1 MLAFQAQ
8 VSQNPHLLK
17 GADCVHA
24 IVSVIATR
32 AEGAP
37 AEQKLAEAFLIDC
50 SGSMEGDKIRQAKAA
65 LEATIDL
72 LNEDAVFFIVAGSEV
87 ARVIFPLSPATADQK
102 RAAKQAIRQLTAGGG
117 TAMSTWLE
125 KALLEFRE
133 TPGTIHHALLL
144 TDGKNESEPDTKLVE
159 TVRKCEGQF
168 QCDARGVGTDWKPDQ
183 IRLITNQLLGAVDI
197 IPRPE
202 EISADFRR
210 VVGNMQSKALADVVL
225 RVWTPV
231 DARVDYCKQ
240 VFPARLDLT
249 SQAKTD
255 PQIPQSRDYRTG
267 AWGEEKRDYHLCM
280 RVMPGNVGDKVL
292 AGRVSVMVFAGGKER
307 KVAEAQITAI
317 WTEDEAKSAILN
329 PSVDHYLKQ
338 EELADSIQKGLKA
351 RERGDNDLA
360 TRLLG
365 RAVQLAAGTNPET
378 LKLLRK
384 VVEIVDEKKGIVK
397 LLKTVQKEDEF
408 ALDTRS
414 IKTSRARKDD

>member
-32 AEGAP
+32 DDSAQP
-37 AEQKLAEAFLIDC
+37 HQRLAQAFLIDC

-72 LNEDAVFFIVAGSEV
+72 LQDDSLFFIVAGSEI
-87 ARVIFPLSPATADQK
+87 ARVIFPLSPVTSEQK
-102 RAAKQAIRQLTAGGG
+102 RAAKQAVRQLTASGG

-133 TPGTIHHALLL
+133 APGTIHHALLL
-144 TDGKNESEPDTKLVE
+144 TDGKNESEPDSKLVE
-159 TVRKCEGQF
+159 SVRRCDGHF

-183 IRLITNQLLGAVDI
+183 IRLITNQLLGGVDI

-202 EISADFRR
+202 EISADFRK
-210 VVGNMQSKALADVVL
+210 VVGNMQGKLVADVML

-231 DARVDYCKQ
+231 NARVDYCKQ
-240 VFPARLDLT
+240 VYPERLDLT
-249 SQAKTD
+249 RHASSD
-255 PQIPQSRDYRTG
+255 PRVPQVRDYPTG
-267 AWGEEKRDYHLCM
+267 AWGEEKRDYHLCI
-280 RVMPGNVGDKVL
+280 RVMPGNVGDKML
-292 AGRVSVMVFAGGKER
+292 AGRVSLVILAGGKER
-307 KVAEAQITAI
+307 RMAEAQVTAI
-317 WTEDEAKSAILN
+317 WTEDEAQSAILN

-338 EELADSIQKGLKA
+338 EELADSIQQGLKA
-351 RERGDNDLA
+351 RDRGDHDLA

-384 VVEIVDEKKGIVK
+384 VVDIVDEKKGIVK
-397 LLKTVQKEDEF
+397 LLKAVQKEDEF

-414 IKTSRARKDD
+414 IKTSRAGKNE